1 MKRHLGIVVAGAL
14 ALPMAA
20 CGICFPKSAETRAQD
35 HVIGVSEVAT
45 LINRKDAAYV
55 YDANS
60 LEQYRQGHVPTAK
73 WVPYDSVTKQH
84 LPSKQDALLIFYCYN
99 EMCSAS
105 STAAQQARSLGYSNV
120 RVMEAGIEGWQKAKQ
135 PTES

>member
-1 MKRHLGIVVAGAL
+1 MKRHLGLVVAGAL

-20 CGICFPKSAETRAQD
+20 CGICFPKSAEKHAEDRA
-35 HVIGVSEVAT
+35 IGVNEVAT
-45 LINRKDAAYV
+45 LINQKDAAFV

-60 LEQYRQGHVPTAK
+60 QERYRQGHVPTAR

-84 LPSKQDALLIFYCYN
+84 LPPKQDALLIFYCYN

-105 STAAQQARSLGYSNV
+105 STAAQQARTLGYSNV
-120 RVMEAGIEGWQKAKQ
+120 RVMEAGIEGWEKAKQ
-135 PTES
+135 RTES